1 MKNNLLRGKLLKLL
15 HDMYPDS
22 MELSSIVGIY
32 YQYHPV
38 DEIRKALQYLQD
50 KGLLVEYVVPHP
62 YREGKTIV
70 YFKISPAGVDLVE
83 GNNCTDEPGVV
94 MPREDC
100 RG

>member
-15 HDMYPDS
+15 HEMYPDS
-22 MELSSIVGIY
+22 MELSAVIGIY

-38 DEIRKALQYLQD
+38 EDIRRALQYLED
-50 KGLLVEYVVPHP
+50 KGFICEHVVSHP
-62 YREGKTIV
+62 YREGKNVI

-83 GNNCTDEPGVV
+83 GNNCKDEPGVV
-94 MPREDC
+94 LPREEL

>member
-15 HDMYPDS
+15 HEMYPDS
-22 MELSSIVGIY
+22 MELSAIVGIY

-38 DEIRKALQYLQD
+38 EEIRRALQYLND
-50 KGLLVEYVVPHP
+50 KGFLNEHVVPHP
-62 YREGKTIV
+62 YREGKNVV

-83 GNNCTDEPGVV
+83 GNTCTDEPGVV
-94 MPREDC
+94 LPVEAC